1 MEAASR
7 ERYLSKGRVMMRANK
22 HVTILL
28 AFLGTIVFCGP
39 SARGADLSGQ
49 TPASR
54 HVETVVR
61 ITADS
66 AVVPL
71 DFAVIQSLLISDAV
85 AGEAARTVLNVK
97 YGEVF
102 HSIEVRPTYV
112 SQESMAEQELPAEA
126 GAEVVVP
133 PVASRAQTT
142 FLSLVIDLPDRVKP
156 VAWPFADAVV
166 ENLRR
171 ELNRAFDAHVE
182 LLKDKLKRARSEQ
195 DEALTGLSAAMKDAS
210 SSGKVAEIPPDPAD
224 EAVHRQLDT
233 LVDLSSLRAEQP
245 FDEVIERLRRSVEPP
260 LQVVVLWRE
269 LLDNVQVERSTPINI
284 EGMTTVKLRTGLSKV
299 LEGLSNP
306 QLNITLGYVVSDGV
320 ITIGTKESLPQRKM
334 ETRVYDLPA
343 PLRAAGRADG
353 LMKLIETTIEPD
365 SWFDLS
371 GLGEGT
377 ITGGE
382 AKLIVWQTRDVH
394 RKIADLLRA
403 VAATSRVVTP
413 LDAPRETLEQQMQF
427 LLTYRSTLE
436 QEIDKLQDRQ
446 RVLGQQK
453 HDPEK
458 ETMRSSLLTAS
469 DLLPQVIAELE
480 TIKAHLSAGSQD
492 SPDIRALDGT
502 IRTIKTC
509 ADACMRALSWGKAFD
524 GPGMPTDMF
533 TAALEPGEKQ
543 TLSRRLA
550 AKQAEL
556 DLVGDRI
563 MRIHD
568 ALTGQMTLDPEAHR
582 LQLAAERLKEADSRV
597 QQLETR
603 MAELQPCTV
612 TLFLPGR

>member
-1 MEAASR
+1 
-7 ERYLSKGRVMMRANK
+7 
-22 HVTILL
+22 
-28 AFLGTIVFCGP
+28 
-39 SARGADLSGQ
+39 
-49 TPASR
+49 
-54 HVETVVR
+54 VR

-233 LVDLSSLRAEQP
+233 LVDLFSLRAEQP

-603 MAELQPCTV
+603 MVELQPCTV